1 MLIDELGNIKLADFG
16 LARTFTIPV
25 RPYTKEVETLWY
37 RAPEIL
43 LGSIEY
49 STPIDI
55 WSVGCIF
62 VELITKQA
70 LFQSDCEI
78 D

>member
-1 MLIDELGNIKLADFG
+1 MSH
-16 LARTFTIPV
+16 
-25 RPYTKEVETLWY
+25 

-43 LGSIEY
+43 LGAETY

-62 VELITKQA
+62 GELLLHEPVFQA
-70 LFQSDCEI
+70 KGELEMIAMVRLLSACILGYLNSIAF
-78 D
+78 